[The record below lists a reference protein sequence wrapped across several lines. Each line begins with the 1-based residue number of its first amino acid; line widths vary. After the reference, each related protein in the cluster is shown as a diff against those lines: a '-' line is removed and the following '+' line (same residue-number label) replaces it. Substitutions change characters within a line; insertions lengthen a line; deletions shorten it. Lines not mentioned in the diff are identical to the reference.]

1 MLLSLLQGLYPDDQS
16 PTMIVCDAL
25 GAVVSQ
31 TSQTSGFPASSLA
44 NPLTYE
50 RWQPLTYPA
59 SAVVDYGDAVT
70 VDAICLAAVSAD
82 ISGVVVASSTDGV
95 NFTNQAFP
103 AVDGGDV
110 LLVRLPGAI
119 TTRYWRLTIG
129 AGSVSVFIVGS
140 AGVLPCQSVD
150 TTPLRFSRDT
160 ELLPNKSNG
169 GQWLGRSV
177 TKKGL
182 VGQIVIQNES
192 HGDFD
197 TGLNALLKRARFS
210 PFVYSNPVDGAF
222 YCWTTSDPQASRG
235 SGRLISVTIP
245 VEAYSSE

>member
-1 MLLSLLQGLYPDDQS
+1 MADTAMML
-16 PTMIVCDAL
+16 ICDAL
-25 GAVVSQ
+25 GSIASY
-31 TSQTSGFPASSLA
+31 TSQTDGFPASSLT

-50 RWQPLTYPA
+50 RWQPAAYPA
-59 SAVVDYGDAVT
+59 SAIVDYWAAVT
-70 VDAICLAAVSAD
+70 VDTICLAVVSAD
-82 ISGVVVASSTDGV
+82 IGGVVVAISSDGITFTDRA
-95 NFTNQAFP
+95 TIA
-103 AVDGGDV
+103 ADGDV
-110 LLVRLPGAI
+110 LIAKLPTPVTA
-119 TTRYWRLTIG
+119 RYWRLTIG
-129 AGSVSVFIVGS
+129 SGAVSVFMAV
-140 AGVLPCQSVD
+140 AADVLPCPSVE

-192 HGDFD
+192 HSDFD
-197 TGLNALLKRARFS
+197 AGLNELLKRARFA